1 MNHTEK
7 ELAILEKIHK
17 SKDSIK
23 QRDLAK
29 IAGLSLGM
37 TNAILK
43 RLIEKGLV
51 TVKKINNRNIRY
63 AVSPSGIE
71 AISAKSYGFLKRTIK
86 NVVIYKEAIED
97 LVDEIKE
104 MGYGKITL
112 VGKSDL
118 DFIIEHVCMKKTISF
133 SKSSGEEVGS
143 DSFYI
148 FSESIDPETENTSIG
163 YKNNKYLKKILMG

>member
-37 TNAILK
+37 TNAIVK
-43 RLIEKGLV
+43 RLVEKGLV
-51 TVKKINNRNIRY
+51 TVKKVNNRNIRY

-86 NVVIYKEAIED
+86 NVVIYKEAIEE
-97 LVDEIKE
+97 LVSEIKE

-112 VGKSDL
+112 VGGSDL
-118 DFIIEHVCMKKTISF
+118 DFIIEHVCMKKAIVF
-133 SKSSGEEVGS
+133 SKAVSAEVN
-143 DSFYI
+143 
-148 FSESIDPETENTSIG
+148 SESFFIYSEKTDPSETTESG
-163 YKNNKYLKKILMG
+163 SFNNSRYLKKILMG